1 MAFGTTVNEVR
12 EINSKDIADI
22 NLRSM
27 ELNKSTL
34 DEIKKGFTNLEKSV
48 KKMSGGIRIPGLQSL
63 TDMAKS
69 LTMMPKTLAM
79 NLANAITAPFKALA
93 TTLTAPFIKA
103 FTSVRDSLKATW
115 EGTKKL
121 FGGFFGFFGSIFGRF
136 FGKGTDPKLM
146 SEVKDIGKSMS
157 NLVSMFSKFLANQ
170 QMSRLDAIEEK
181 RDRKKVDGALSKK
194 GVMRSGNRQ
203 GGILGNLANI
213 SEIMQGF
220 GGFTGAILATVLAGG
235 AVAFLV
241 AKFRDQLGIDP
252 GFSILDAINK
262 KSEELFGLPI
272 FGETMTNALKSIGGA
287 FAEGGAFFA
296 LKESVSQMLTAFP
309 SLQTALDGMKTMWEE
324 TKIFFEDQIE
334 LINNIVTTLGLD
346 KLASKISE
354 FVNKELGIFE
364 LIGTIAALK
373 IAVGVLNAAVGL
385 FGGSRLKK
393 NTVALLLNTKAIVA
407 LTAAIGAGGLGGFDI
422 DGKGGKKGRG
432 KRSKFQRFKNMFG
445 FGMDDIDGAGD
456 GKKGRV
462 RRKYPAG
469 TKINGKAV
477 GGQFMSD
484 AAMDAADRKAQS
496 KLGKLGK
503 LAKFGG
509 LARGVPVAG
518 QILAAGMAVFDG
530 VTGAGDALKTFKPQT
545 LTDSIEVGMV
555 GAAAGVTKSFA
566 GLADMAT
573 GLFGFDTDLAGGV
586 TDMRDTFLKWSLGT
600 KEKIEEMNGPD
611 MSNLPESQRL
621 FVESENNRSLLA
633 SRLESEVRAAENM
646 AVAATGTGNK
656 QPTVIMDNSQSQTV
670 QSNTTN
676 LSHSGLTSVGSA
688 TDAALRWAFPH
699 YGN

>member
-1 MAFGTTVNEVR
+1 MAFGTAVNDVR
-12 EINSKDIADI
+12 EINSKEIADI

-241 AKFRDQLGIDP
+241 ARFRDQLGIDP
-252 GFSILDAINK
+252 GFSILDAVNK
-262 KSEELFGLPI
+262 KSEELFGMPL
-272 FGETMTNALKSIGGA
+272 FGETMTSALKSIGDA
-287 FAEGGAFFA
+287 FAEGGAFGV
-296 LKESVSQMLTAFP
+296 LKESVNQMLTAFP

-324 TKIFFEDQIE
+324 TKIFFEGVVQD
-334 LINNIVTTLGLD
+334 LGLGPLRD
-346 KLASKISE
+346 KITEFMSKE
-354 FVNKELGIFE
+354 FGIFE
-364 LIGTIAALK
+364 LISTIAALK
-373 IAVGVLNAAVGL
+373 ITVGVLSAAVGL
-385 FGGSRLKK
+385 FGGKKLGK
-393 NTVALLLNTKAIVA
+393 NTVALVANTAAVSA
-407 LTAAIGAGGLGGFDI
+407 LTRAILSGGLGGLGI
-422 DGKGGKKGRG
+422 DGDGKKPRG

-445 FGMDDIDGAGD
+445 FGMDDVYDMNRG
-456 GKKGRV
+456 GKKGV
-462 RRKYPAG
+462 QFGSKTAG
-469 TKINGKAV
+469 GALSLAESANIGKFA
-477 GGQFMSD
+477 
-484 AAMDAADRKAQS
+484 
-496 KLGKLGK
+496 KL
-503 LAKFGG
+503 GG
-509 LARGVPVAG
+509 LARGIPIAG
-518 QILAAGMAVFDG
+518 QVLAAGMAVFDG

-555 GAAAGVTKSFA
+555 GAAAGITKSFA

-573 GLFGFDTDLAGGV
+573 GVFGFNTDLAGGV
-586 TDMRDTFLKWSLGT
+586 TDMRDTFLKWSLDT

-611 MSNLPESQRL
+611 MSNLPENRRL
-621 FVESENNRSLLA
+621 FVESENNRALLA

-646 AVAATGTGNK
+646 AVAATGIGNK
-656 QPTVIMDNSQSQTV
+656 QPTVIMDNSTSSNIQQ
-670 QSNTTN
+670 NTTN
-676 LSHSGLTSVGSA
+676 LSGGMMTSVASGV
-688 TDAALRWAFPH
+688 DGALRWAFPH

>member
-1 MAFGTTVNEVR
+1 MAFGTAINDVR
-12 EINSKDIADI
+12 EINSKEIANI

-48 KKMSGGIRIPGLQSL
+48 QKMSGGIRIPGLQSL

-121 FGGFFGFFGSIFGRF
+121 FGGFFGFFGSLFGRF

-146 SEVKDIGKSMS
+146 SEVRDIGKSMS
-157 NLVSMFSKFLANQ
+157 NLVSMFSKFLTNQ
-170 QMSRLDAIEEK
+170 QMSRLDDIEEK
-181 RDRKKVDGALSKK
+181 RDRKRVDGALGKK

-203 GGILGNLANI
+203 GGMLGNLANI

-241 AKFRDQLGIDP
+241 ARFRDQLGIDP
-252 GFSILDAINK
+252 GFSILDAVNK

-272 FGETMTNALKSIGGA
+272 FGETMTSALKSIGGA

-296 LKESVSQMLTAFP
+296 LKESVNQMLTAFP
-309 SLQTALDGMKTMWEE
+309 SLQTSLDGMTTMWEN

-373 IAVGVLNAAVGL
+373 IAVGILSAAVGL

-393 NTVALLLNTKAIVA
+393 NTVALLLNTKAIAA
-407 LTAAIGAGGLGGFDI
+407 LTAAIGAGGLGGFD
-422 DGKGGKKGRG
+422 KG
-432 KRSKFQRFKNMFG
+432 
-445 FGMDDIDGAGD
+445 

-462 RRKYPAG
+462 RRQYPAG

-477 GGQFMSD
+477 GGDFMSD
-484 AAMDAADRKAQS
+484 AAMDAADKKAKS

-503 LAKFGG
+503 FAGKFGG
-509 LARGVPVAG
+509 LLRGVPVAG
-518 QILAAGMAVFDG
+518 QVLAAGMAVFDG
-530 VTGAGDALKTFKPQT
+530 VTGASDALKTFKPQT

-555 GAAAGVTKSFA
+555 GAAAGITKSFA
-566 GLADMAT
+566 GLADMTT

-586 TDMRDTFLKWSLGT
+586 TDMRDTFLKWSLDT
-600 KEKIEEMNGPD
+600 NEKVKD
-611 MSNLPESQRL
+611 MTAVLPTSRELEQAAIANRL
-621 FVESENNRSLLA
+621 LVDRNRVPHPSGA
-633 SRLESEVRAAENM
+633 
-646 AVAATGTGNK
+646 
-656 QPTVIMDNSQSQTV
+656 VIMDNSTSSNV
-670 QSNTTN
+670 QQNTTN
-676 LSHSGLTSVGSA
+676 LNGGVLTSA
-688 TDAALRWAFPH
+688 ADNALRWAFPH

>member
-1 MAFGTTVNEVR
+1 MAFGTAINNVR
-12 EINSKDIADI
+12 EINSKEIADI

-48 KKMSGGIRIPGLQSL
+48 QKMSGGIRIPGLQSL

-79 NLANAITAPFKALA
+79 NLTNSITAPFKALA
-93 TTLTAPFIKA
+93 ITLTAPFIKA

-121 FGGFFGFFGSIFGRF
+121 FGGFFGFFGSLFGRF

-146 SEVKDIGKSMS
+146 SEVRDIGKSMS

-203 GGILGNLANI
+203 GGMLGNLANI

-241 AKFRDQLGIDP
+241 ARFKDQLGIDP
-252 GFSILDAINK
+252 GFSILDAVNK

-272 FGETMTNALKSIGGA
+272 FGETMTSALKSIGGA

-296 LKESVSQMLTAFP
+296 LKESVNQMLTAFP
-309 SLQTALDGMKTMWEE
+309 SLQTSLDGMTTMWEN

-354 FVNKELGIFE
+354 FVNKEFGIFE

-373 IAVGVLNAAVGL
+373 IGVGILSAAVGL

-393 NTVALLLNTKAIVA
+393 NTMALLLNTKAIGA

-422 DGKGGKKGRG
+422 DGNGKKPRG

-445 FGMDDIDGAGD
+445 FGMDDVYDMNRG
-456 GKKGRV
+456 GKKGV
-462 RRKYPAG
+462 QFGSKIAG
-469 TKINGKAV
+469 GALSLAESANIAKFAKV
-477 GGQFMSD
+477 GG
-484 AAMDAADRKAQS
+484 
-496 KLGKLGK
+496 LL
-503 LAKFGG
+503 
-509 LARGVPVAG
+509 RGVPVAG
-518 QILAAGMAVFDG
+518 QVLAAGMAVFDG
-530 VTGAGDALKTFKPQT
+530 VTGASDALKTFKPQT

-555 GAAAGVTKSFA
+555 GAAAGITKSFA
-566 GLADMAT
+566 GLADMTT

-586 TDMRDTFLKWSLGT
+586 IDMRDTFLKWSLDTNEKVKDMT
-600 KEKIEEMNGPD
+600 KD
-611 MSNLPESQRL
+611 MTAVLPTSRELEQATIANRL
-621 FVESENNRSLLA
+621 LVDRNRVPHPSGA
-633 SRLESEVRAAENM
+633 
-646 AVAATGTGNK
+646 
-656 QPTVIMDNSQSQTV
+656 VIMDNSTSSNV
-670 QSNTTN
+670 QQNTTN
-676 LSHSGLTSVGSA
+676 LNGGVLTSVVDNS
-688 TDAALRWAFPH
+688 LRWAFPH

>member
-1 MAFGTTVNEVR
+1 MAFGTAINDVR
-12 EINSKDIADI
+12 EINSKEIANI

-48 KKMSGGIRIPGLQSL
+48 QKMSGGIRIPGLQSL

-121 FGGFFGFFGSIFGRF
+121 FGGFFGFFGSLFGRF

-146 SEVKDIGKSMS
+146 SEVRDIGKSMS
-157 NLVSMFSKFLANQ
+157 NLVSMFSKFLTNQ
-170 QMSRLDAIEEK
+170 QMSRLDDIEEK
-181 RDRKKVDGALSKK
+181 RDRKRVDGALGKK

-203 GGILGNLANI
+203 GGMLGNLANI

-241 AKFRDQLGIDP
+241 ARFKDQLGIDP
-252 GFSILDAINK
+252 GFSILDAVNK

-272 FGETMTNALKSIGGA
+272 FGETMTSALKSIGGA

-296 LKESVSQMLTAFP
+296 LKESVNQMLTAFP
-309 SLQTALDGMKTMWEE
+309 SLQTSLDGMTTMWEN

-373 IAVGVLNAAVGL
+373 IAVGILSAAVGL

-393 NTVALLLNTKAIVA
+393 NTVALLLNTKAIAA
-407 LTAAIGAGGLGGFDI
+407 LTAAIGAGGLGGFD
-422 DGKGGKKGRG
+422 KG
-432 KRSKFQRFKNMFG
+432 
-445 FGMDDIDGAGD
+445 

-462 RRKYPAG
+462 RRQYPAG

-477 GGQFMSD
+477 GGDFMSD
-484 AAMDAADRKAQS
+484 AAMDAADKKAKS

-503 LAKFGG
+503 FAGKFGG
-509 LARGVPVAG
+509 LLRGVPVAG
-518 QILAAGMAVFDG
+518 QVLAAGMAVFDG
-530 VTGAGDALKTFKPQT
+530 VTGASDALKTFKPQT

-555 GAAAGVTKSFA
+555 GAAAGITKSFA
-566 GLADMAT
+566 GLADMTT

-586 TDMRDTFLKWSLGT
+586 TDMRDTFLKWSLDT
-600 KEKIEEMNGPD
+600 NEKVKD
-611 MSNLPESQRL
+611 MTAVLPTSRELEQAAIANRL
-621 FVESENNRSLLA
+621 LVDRNRVPHPSGA
-633 SRLESEVRAAENM
+633 
-646 AVAATGTGNK
+646 
-656 QPTVIMDNSQSQTV
+656 VIMDNSTSSNV
-670 QSNTTN
+670 QQNTTN
-676 LSHSGLTSVGSA
+676 LNGGVLTSA
-688 TDAALRWAFPH
+688 ADNALRWAFPH

>member
-1 MAFGTTVNEVR
+1 MAFGTAVNDVR
-12 EINSKDIADI
+12 EINSKEIADI

-241 AKFRDQLGIDP
+241 ARFRDQLGIDP
-252 GFSILDAINK
+252 GFSILDAVNK
-262 KSEELFGLPI
+262 KSEELFGMPL
-272 FGETMTNALKSIGGA
+272 FGETMTSALKSIGDA
-287 FAEGGAFFA
+287 FAEGGAFGV
-296 LKESVSQMLTAFP
+296 LKESVNQMLTAFP
-309 SLQTALDGMKTMWEE
+309 TLQTALDDMKTMWED
-324 TKIFFEDQIE
+324 TKIFFEGVVQD
-334 LINNIVTTLGLD
+334 LGLGPLRD
-346 KLASKISE
+346 KITEFMSKE
-354 FVNKELGIFE
+354 FGIFE
-364 LIGTIAALK
+364 LISTIAALK
-373 IAVGVLNAAVGL
+373 ITIAALKITVGVLSAAVGL
-385 FGGSRLKK
+385 FSGKRLGK
-393 NTVALLLNTKAIVA
+393 NTVALIANTSAVAA
-407 LTAAIGAGGLGGFDI
+407 LTRAILSGGLGGLGI
-422 DGKGGKKGRG
+422 D
-432 KRSKFQRFKNMFG
+432 
-445 FGMDDIDGAGD
+445 GD

-462 RRKYPAG
+462 RRQYPAG

-496 KLGKLGK
+496 KLGKLAKFGG
-503 LAKFGG
+503 KFGG
-509 LARGVPVAG
+509 LARGIPIAG
-518 QILAAGMAVFDG
+518 QVLAAGMAVFDG

-555 GAAAGVTKSFA
+555 GAAAGITKSFA

-573 GLFGFDTDLAGGV
+573 GVFGFNTDLAGGV
-586 TDMRDTFLKWSLGT
+586 TDMRDTFLKWSLDT

-611 MSNLPESQRL
+611 MSNLPENRRL
-621 FVESENNRSLLA
+621 FVESENNRALLA

-646 AVAATGTGNK
+646 AVAATGIGNK
-656 QPTVIMDNSQSQTV
+656 QPTVIMDNSTSSNIQQ
-670 QSNTTN
+670 NTTN
-676 LSHSGLTSVGSA
+676 LSGGMMTSVASGV
-688 TDAALRWAFPH
+688 DGALRWAFPH

>member
-1 MAFGTTVNEVR
+1 MAFGTAVNDVR
-12 EINSKDIADI
+12 EINSKEIADI

-181 RDRKKVDGALSKK
+181 RDRKKADGALSKK

-241 AKFRDQLGIDP
+241 ARFRDQLGIDP
-252 GFSILDAINK
+252 GFSILDAVNK
-262 KSEELFGLPI
+262 KSEELFGMPL
-272 FGETMTNALKSIGGA
+272 FGETMTSALKSIGDA
-287 FAEGGAFFA
+287 FAEGGVFNV
-296 LKESVSQMLTAFP
+296 LKESVNQMLTAFP
-309 SLQTALDGMKTMWEE
+309 SLQTALDGMKSMWEE
-324 TKIFFEDQIE
+324 TKIFFEGVVQGLGLGPLRDKITE
-334 LINNIVTTLGLD
+334 FMGKEFGIAEMLGLTAAIVALGGPLNILRTAISGLGVIVTTLGSFFT
-346 KLASKISE
+346 ARNTS
-354 FVNKELGIFE
+354 
-364 LIGTIAALK
+364 ALK
-373 IAVGVLNAAVGL
+373 KLT
-385 FGGSRLKK
+385 R
-393 NTVALLLNTKAIVA
+393 AI
-407 LTAAIGAGGLGGFDI
+407 LSGGLGGLGI
-422 DGKGGKKGRG
+422 DGDGKKPRG

-445 FGMDDIDGAGD
+445 FGMDDIYDMNRG
-456 GKKGRV
+456 GKKGV
-462 RRKYPAG
+462 QYGSKTAG
-469 TKINGKAV
+469 GILSLAESANIGKFAKI
-477 GGQFMSD
+477 
-484 AAMDAADRKAQS
+484 
-496 KLGKLGK
+496 
-503 LAKFGG
+503 GG
-509 LARGVPVAG
+509 LARGVPIAG
-518 QILAAGMAVFDG
+518 QVLAAGMAVFDG
-530 VTGAGDALKTFKPQT
+530 VTGASDALKTFKPQT

-555 GAAAGVTKSFA
+555 GAAAGITKSFA

-611 MSNLPESQRL
+611 MSNLPENRRL
-621 FVESENNRSLLA
+621 FVESENNRALLA

-646 AVAATGTGNK
+646 AVAATGIGNK
-656 QPTVIMDNSQSQTV
+656 QPTVIMDNSTSSNIQQ
-670 QSNTTN
+670 NTTN
-676 LSHSGLTSVGSA
+676 LSGGMMTSVASGV
-688 TDAALRWAFPH
+688 DGALRWAFPH

>member
-1 MAFGTTVNEVR
+1 MAFGTAINDVR
-12 EINSKDIADI
+12 EINSKEIADI

-48 KKMSGGIRIPGLQSL
+48 QKMSGGIRIPGLQSL

-121 FGGFFGFFGSIFGRF
+121 FGGFFGFFGSLFGRF

-146 SEVKDIGKSMS
+146 SEVRDIGKSMS

-170 QMSRLDAIEEK
+170 QMSRLDDIEEK
-181 RDRKKVDGALSKK
+181 RDRKKVDGALGKK

-203 GGILGNLANI
+203 GGMLGNLANI

-241 AKFRDQLGIDP
+241 ARFRDQLGIDP
-252 GFSILDAINK
+252 GFSILDAVNK

-272 FGETMTNALKSIGGA
+272 FGETMTSALKTIGGA
-287 FAEGGAFFA
+287 FAEGGAFGV
-296 LKESVSQMLTAFP
+296 LKETVSQMLTAFP
-309 SLQTALDGMKTMWEE
+309 SLQTALDGMTTLWKE
-324 TKIFFEDQIE
+324 TKIFFEDTVQ
-334 LINNIVTTLGLD
+334 NLGLGPLRD
-346 KLASKISE
+346 KITE
-354 FVNKELGIFE
+354 FIGKEFGIAEMLG
-364 LIGTIAALK
+364 
-373 IAVGVLNAAVGL
+373 
-385 FGGSRLKK
+385 
-393 NTVALLLNTKAIVA
+393 
-407 LTAAIGAGGLGGFDI
+407 LTAAVIALGGPLNLLRIAMSGLGVIFNTIGSFFTARNTSALKALTRAILSRGLGGFDT
-422 DGKGGKKGRG
+422 DGKGGKKGR
-432 KRSKFQRFKNMFG
+432 
-445 FGMDDIDGAGD
+445 
-456 GKKGRV
+456 V
-462 RRKYPAG
+462 RRQYPAG

-477 GGQFMSD
+477 GGDFMSD
-484 AAMDAADRKAQS
+484 AAMDAADKKAKS

-503 LAKFGG
+503 FAGKFGG
-509 LARGVPVAG
+509 LARGIPVAG
-518 QILAAGMAVFDG
+518 QVLAAGMAVFDG
-530 VTGAGDALKTFKPQT
+530 VTGASDALKTFKPQT

-555 GAAAGVTKSFA
+555 GAAAGITKSFA
-566 GLADMAT
+566 GLADMTT

-586 TDMRDTFLKWSLGT
+586 IDMRDTFLKWSLDT
-600 KEKIEEMNGPD
+600 NEKVKD
-611 MSNLPESQRL
+611 MTAVLPTSRELEQAAIANRL
-621 FVESENNRSLLA
+621 LVDRNRVPHPSGA
-633 SRLESEVRAAENM
+633 
-646 AVAATGTGNK
+646 
-656 QPTVIMDNSQSQTV
+656 VIMDNSTSSNV
-670 QSNTTN
+670 QQNTTN
-676 LSHSGLTSVGSA
+676 LNGGVLTSVADNS
-688 TDAALRWAFPH
+688 LRWAFPH

>member
-1 MAFGTTVNEVR
+1 MAFGTAVNDVR
-12 EINSKDIADI
+12 EINSKEIADI

-241 AKFRDQLGIDP
+241 ARFRDQLGIDP
-252 GFSILDAINK
+252 GFSILDAVNK
-262 KSEELFGLPI
+262 KSEELFGMPL
-272 FGETMTNALKSIGGA
+272 FGETMTSALKSIGDA
-287 FAEGGAFFA
+287 FAEGGAFGV
-296 LKESVSQMLTAFP
+296 LKESVNQMLTAFP
-309 SLQTALDGMKTMWEE
+309 SLQTALDSMKTMWEE
-324 TKIFFEDQIE
+324 TKIFFEGVVQD
-334 LINNIVTTLGLD
+334 LGLGSLRD
-346 KLASKISE
+346 KITEFMSKE
-354 FVNKELGIFE
+354 FGIFE
-364 LIGTIAALK
+364 LISTIAALK
-373 IAVGVLNAAVGL
+373 ITVGVLSAAVGL
-385 FGGSRLKK
+385 FSGKRLGK
-393 NTVALLLNTKAIVA
+393 NTVALIANTSAVAA
-407 LTAAIGAGGLGGFDI
+407 LTRAILSGGLGGLGI
-422 DGKGGKKGRG
+422 D
-432 KRSKFQRFKNMFG
+432 
-445 FGMDDIDGAGD
+445 GD

-462 RRKYPAG
+462 RRQYPAG

-496 KLGKLGK
+496 KLGKL
-503 LAKFGG
+503 A
-509 LARGVPVAG
+509 
-518 QILAAGMAVFDG
+518 
-530 VTGAGDALKTFKPQT
+530 
-545 LTDSIEVGMV
+545 
-555 GAAAGVTKSFA
+555 
-566 GLADMAT
+566 
-573 GLFGFDTDLAGGV
+573 
-586 TDMRDTFLKWSLGT
+586 
-600 KEKIEEMNGPD
+600 
-611 MSNLPESQRL
+611 
-621 FVESENNRSLLA
+621 
-633 SRLESEVRAAENM
+633 
-646 AVAATGTGNK
+646 
-656 QPTVIMDNSQSQTV
+656 
-670 QSNTTN
+670 NTTCCF
-676 LSHSGLTSVGSA
+676 LQVKAFGSK
-688 TDAALRWAFPH
+688 
-699 YGN
+699 